1 MKKGGTA
8 TGRRGI
14 LGERAAAR
22 YLRCRLYR
30 ILDRNWY
37 FYRKEIDIVAR
48 RGRTLVI
55 CEVKTRTQ
63 DPLAPSPYGP
73 PSAAVNPAKQRNL
86 AVAGAAYARRIGWH
100 GRLRMDIIEVYL
112 SPPDG
117 RKRQKIER
125 IVHLKDAFPA

>member
-1 MKKGGTA
+1 MKKENTE

-22 YLRCRLYR
+22 YLRRRLYR
-30 ILDRNWY
+30 VLDRNWF
-37 FYRKEIDIVAR
+37 FYRKEIDIVAC

-63 DPLAPSPYGP
+63 DPLVPSPYGP
-73 PSAAVNPAKQRNL
+73 PSAAVNLAKQRNL
-86 AVAGAAYARRIGWH
+86 ALAGEAYARRIRWR

-112 SPPDG
+112 SPPDRRG
-117 RKRQKIER
+117 RQKIER
-125 IVHLKDAFPA
+125 IIHLKDAFSA